1 MQKHGTEFCHAAIKS
16 LYPDTSCIRTPSEPV
31 PHTTTH
37 AYMGRIWK
45 SIHIAL
51 TTHCLNMLP
60 MVCHTTKFFIYIY
73 TEILDAQYQMTRV
86 DTTCLNLGNKK
97 YFSRIFIANSLN
109 NLPLK
114 LVLPYSMF
122 VTMMSRPQPPQITT
136 DDDITNTQILERNSP
151 ETTRVE

>member
-1 MQKHGTEFCHAAIKS
+1 MYTDAIGACATYNHACIHGAHMEV
-16 LYPDTSCIRTPSEPV
+16 YPYCPDYTLFEHVADGMSYDKV
-31 PHTTTH
+31 FH
-37 AYMGRIWK
+37 
-45 SIHIAL
+45 
-51 TTHCLNMLP
+51 
-60 MVCHTTKFFIYIY
+60 IY

-114 LVLPYSMF
+114 LVLPYSIF

-151 ETTRVE
+151 ETTRVG

>member
-1 MQKHGTEFCHAAIKS
+1 MYTDAIGACATYNHACIHGAHMEV
-16 LYPDTSCIRTPSEPV
+16 YPYCPDYTLFEHVADGMSYDKV
-31 PHTTTH
+31 FH
-37 AYMGRIWK
+37 
-45 SIHIAL
+45 
-51 TTHCLNMLP
+51 
-60 MVCHTTKFFIYIY
+60 IY

-86 DTTCLNLGNKK
+86 DTTCLKLGKKK

-151 ETTRVE
+151 ETTRVG